1 MLTEVLLCAV
11 GLVVL
16 SVAADHLVQGSSRLA
31 AWLRINPIVVGI
43 VVIGFG
49 TSAPEFLVSATA
61 AARGDTGI
69 AVGNIVG
76 SNILNLT
83 LILGIAA
90 LLADVRV
97 RASVVAHESRLAV
110 IAVAVFAVFAWQGL
124 NPVTGVL
131 LAVLLFGALAVLIRW
146 ALADRS
152 PAMTVEVCEFI
163 GSEQI
168 HPPFSDL
175 DTESAHSSEDDTGGE
190 FQDYPDAARY
200 PAHPVRRASIRALIG
215 LGGVLLGSQVLVV
228 NASAIATRFGVSQ
241 VIIGLTLI
249 ALGTSL
255 PELVTT
261 VQAQRR
267 GESALVVGNLFGS
280 NLFNS
285 LGGGAVIGL
294 ASGSAHPAKA
304 SVVSIVI
311 MVATA
316 VLAWVLLRRDLR
328 VSRSE
333 GLILLA
339 VYVLTLPLLL
349 VS

>member
-11 GLVVL
+11 GLMVL
-16 SVAADHLVQGSSRLA
+16 SVAADHLVQGASRLA
-31 AWLRINPIVVGI
+31 ARLRINPIVVGI

-90 LLADVRV
+90 LLGDVRV
-97 RASVVAHESRLAV
+97 QASVVAQETRLAV
-110 IAVAVFAVFAWQGL
+110 TAVVIFAVFGWQGL
-124 NPVTGVL
+124 SPVTGVL
-131 LAVLLFGALAVLIRW
+131 LAMLMFAALAVLIRW
-146 ALADRS
+146 ARAGRS
-152 PAMTVEVCEFI
+152 PALTIEVREFI
-163 GSEQI
+163 GSE
-168 HPPFSDL
+168 HLDPPFSDL
-175 DTESAHSSEDDTGGE
+175 DTETVHNVEYDTGEE
-190 FQDYPDAARY
+190 FQACPDTNY
-200 PAHPVRRASIRALIG
+200 SPAHPIRRASIRALIG
-215 LGGVLLGSQVLVV
+215 LGGVLLGAHLLVV
-228 NASAIATRFGVSQ
+228 NASAIATRLGVSQ
-241 VIIGLTLI
+241 VIIGLTVI

-255 PELVTT
+255 PELITT

-294 ASGSAHPAKA
+294 AAGSGHPAKA
-304 SVVSIVI
+304 SVVSLVV

-316 VLAWVLLRRDLR
+316 VLAWVLLRRGLR
-328 VSRSE
+328 VSRTE
-333 GLILLA
+333 GLVLLA
-339 VYVLTLPLLL
+339 AYGLTLPLLL